1 MSSEQSIESSDSG
14 ASSISPP
21 FEEVRLDVVPS
32 LRPVHSGPGSVAGT
46 NLPLPASDITSLL
59 LVTSPKLLFVISPK
73 LLLVLPPF
81 MSTADVEARRGRQ
94 AWVPFGPGVTG
105 KLPTACAIELIEP
118 DRDSLPVVGV
128 EQVDG
133 LLAELMIEPGVED
146 RREFN
151 LEGRQAGFPVPTT
164 WAV

>member
-1 MSSEQSIESSDSG
+1 
-14 ASSISPP
+14 
-21 FEEVRLDVVPS
+21 
-32 LRPVHSGPGSVAGT
+32 
-46 NLPLPASDITSLL
+46 
-59 LVTSPKLLFVISPK
+59 
-73 LLLVLPPF
+73 

-94 AWVPFGPGVTG
+94 AWVPFGPGVPG
-105 KLPTACAIELIEP
+105 KPPTACAIELIEP